1 MDCTVVNFELLCQDA
16 AATGAVVAGASAAIA
31 KGEARTDEKI
41 AAQRGRRVR
50 GDMG

>member
-1 MDCTVVNFELLCQDA
+1 M
-16 AATGAVVAGASAAIA
+16 A

-41 AAQRGRRVR
+41 AAQRGRRER

>member
-1 MDCTVVNFELLCQDA
+1 M
-16 AATGAVVAGASAAIA
+16 A

-41 AAQRGRRVR
+41 ADQRGRRVR

>member
-1 MDCTVVNFELLCQDA
+1 LALGVAA